1 MIANSN
7 ITVDKNN
14 KNFKQTNKDYNEL
27 ISLGI
32 RNVQRNNFENAVKN
46 FLNAINI
53 NSKKYQA
60 FINLS
65 NVYILQ
71 NKIKEGVEILKKY
84 LVENNYKIN
93 VINHLG
99 IICLKYN
106 YENDL
111 KDLFK
116 YLDQDLNSLNNKSKF
131 FLYYLRGKY
140 LQKKD
145 NINYAIDSYKKS
157 IDLNN
162 NYLETYIDLL
172 SLLEQ
177 INNLEEFKIYLD
189 VANINFIHDYR
200 IKFFESLYYNRVKEI
215 EQSQKIISR
224 YTLQEKLKNNQNI
237 YPRILDLMSKNYEKK
252 GNYNLSFK
260 KIQERN
266 IFLSK
271 LPENKKF
278 NKNIILDTIQT
289 YRKFFVKENFKKI
302 LNLPKHNNL
311 VFLIGFPRSGTTLL
325 DSILRTHSKTLV
337 LEEKPYLLNVRHNY
351 FKNNNNKIDSIKS
364 LSFEK
369 IAELQKN
376 YFEQI
381 NLHNKNKEKII
392 IDKFPLSIVELGFIK
407 IIFPEA
413 KIILAMR
420 HPCDAVISCY
430 FSFFK
435 MNDAMINFLDLKD
448 SVSFYNSVFN
458 LFEQFE
464 REINLGY
471 HIIKYEDLVKNFKE
485 TLEKLLKYIN
495 LDYEKKL
502 EDFYSTAKKR
512 DKIHTPSYS
521 QVIQPIYNTSINRYI
536 NFEDAKFIEPLLEKW
551 INRFGYS

>member
-1 MIANSN
+1 MISNSN
-7 ITVDKNN
+7 IVVDKNK
-14 KNFKQTNKDYNEL
+14 KNLKQTNKDYNEL
-27 ISLGI
+27 IRFGI
-32 RNVQRNNFENAVKN
+32 KNVQKNNFEKAVNN

-71 NKIKEGVEILKKY
+71 NKIKKGVEILKKY
-84 LVENNYKIN
+84 LVENDYKTN

-111 KDLFK
+111 KNLFK
-116 YLDQDLNSLNNKSKF
+116 YLDKNLSSYNNKSKF
-131 FLYYLRGKY
+131 FLYYLQGKY

-145 NINYAIDSYKKS
+145 KINYAIISYKKS
-157 IDLNN
+157 IELNS

-177 INNLEEFKIYLD
+177 INNLIEFKKYLD

-200 IKFFESLYYNRVKEI
+200 IKFFESLYFNRVKKFEL
-215 EQSQKIISR
+215 SQKIINKYS
-224 YTLQEKLKNNQNI
+224 LQTKLKNNQNI
-237 YPRILDLMSKNYEKK
+237 YLRILDLMSKNYEKT

-266 IFLSK
+266 VFLSQ

-278 NKNIILDTIQT
+278 NKNIVLDTIQI
-289 YRKFFVKENFKKI
+289 YRKFFVKENFKKT
-302 LNLPKHNNL
+302 LNITKHDNL

-369 IAELQKN
+369 IVELQKN
-376 YFEQI
+376 YFKQI
-381 NLHNKNKEKII
+381 NLNNNDKKKII

-430 FSFFK
+430 FSFFT

-471 HIIKYEDLVKNFKE
+471 HIIKYEDLVNNFKE
-485 TLEKLLKYIN
+485 TLVKLLKYIN
-495 LDYEKKL
+495 LNYEKKL
-502 EDFYSTAKKR
+502 ENFYSTAKKR
-512 DKIHTPSYS
+512 GKIHTPSYS

-536 NFEDAKFIEPLLEKW
+536 KFENAKFIKPLLKKW

>member
-1 MIANSN
+1 MISNSN
-7 ITVDKNN
+7 IVVDKDK
-14 KNFKQTNKDYNEL
+14 KNLKQTNKDYNEL
-27 ISLGI
+27 IRFGI
-32 RNVQRNNFENAVKN
+32 KNVQKNNFEKAVNN

-71 NKIKEGVEILKKY
+71 NKIKKGVEILKKY
-84 LVENNYKIN
+84 LVENDYKTN

-111 KDLFK
+111 KNLFK
-116 YLDQDLNSLNNKSKF
+116 YLDKNLSSYNNKSKF
-131 FLYYLRGKY
+131 FLYYLQGKY

-145 NINYAIDSYKKS
+145 KINYAIISYKKS
-157 IDLNN
+157 IELNS

-177 INNLEEFKIYLD
+177 INNLIEFKKYLD

-200 IKFFESLYYNRVKEI
+200 IKFFESLYFNRVKKFEL
-215 EQSQKIISR
+215 SQKIINKYS
-224 YTLQEKLKNNQNI
+224 LQTKLKNNQNI
-237 YPRILDLMSKNYEKK
+237 YLRILDLMSKNYEKT

-266 IFLSK
+266 VFLSQ

-278 NKNIILDTIQT
+278 NKNIVLDTIQI
-289 YRKFFVKENFKKI
+289 YRKFFVKENFKKT
-302 LNLPKHNNL
+302 LNITKHDNL

-369 IAELQKN
+369 IVELQKN
-376 YFEQI
+376 YFKQI
-381 NLHNKNKEKII
+381 NLNNNDKKKII

-430 FSFFK
+430 FSFFT

-471 HIIKYEDLVKNFKE
+471 HIIKYEDLVNNFKE
-485 TLEKLLKYIN
+485 TLVKLLKYIN
-495 LDYEKKL
+495 LNYEKKL
-502 EDFYSTAKKR
+502 ENFYSTAKKR
-512 DKIHTPSYS
+512 GKIHTPSYS

-536 NFEDAKFIEPLLEKW
+536 KFENAKFIKPLLKKW